1 VAEWSNVPDS
11 KSGVPQ
17 GTVGSNP
24 TLSARMLEKTRLLA
38 RFLFLHTQKLIQSDD
53 ACYLCGE
60 AHAWNLSA
68 VNTRHQRMFRLSDD
82 C

>member
-1 VAEWSNVPDS
+1 
-11 KSGVPQ
+11 
-17 GTVGSNP
+17 
-24 TLSARMLEKTRLLA
+24 MLEKTRLLA

>member
-24 TLSARMLEKTRLLA
+24 TLSAKN
-38 RFLFLHTQKLIQSDD
+38 KPK
-53 ACYLCGE
+53 
-60 AHAWNLSA
+60 
-68 VNTRHQRMFRLSDD
+68 
-82 C
+82 